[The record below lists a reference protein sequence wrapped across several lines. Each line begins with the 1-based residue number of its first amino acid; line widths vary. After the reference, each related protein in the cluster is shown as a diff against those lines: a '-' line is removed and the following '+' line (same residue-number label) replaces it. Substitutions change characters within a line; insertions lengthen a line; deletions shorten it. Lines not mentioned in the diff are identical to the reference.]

1 MSDCTSCHNLAS
13 CTGLSEHERRFIFS
27 AAVIIIAISI
37 VKLVLEVVQFIQ
49 LRLDY
54 VLDWVNWME
63 VLIFVCSIV
72 FVWVFHTGCLCP
84 FDWQWQLGAV
94 AIFLGW
100 IDLIVFIQKFPLT
113 GIYVLMFVNILYTF
127 LRTVMLS
134 FLLVIAFSLTFYMA
148 FFEPGIT
155 VSTQQYL
162 RRTVSIPLV
171 LCSPLFHM
179 HDLPHT
185 VRYT

>member
-1 MSDCTSCHNLAS
+1 MWHSPINIALNSTSCLILAT

-27 AAVIIIAISI
+27 AAVIIIVISI
-37 VKLVLEVVQFIQ
+37 IKLALEIVQFIQ

-63 VLIFVCSIV
+63 VLIFFCSII

-84 FDWQWQLGAV
+84 LHWQWQLGAV

-100 IDLIVFIQKFPLT
+100 MNLIVFIQKFPLT
-113 GIYVLMFVNILYTF
+113 GIYVLMFINILYTF

-155 VSTQQYL
+155 VST
-162 RRTVSIPLV
+162 
-171 LCSPLFHM
+171 
-179 HDLPHT
+179 
-185 VRYT
+185 